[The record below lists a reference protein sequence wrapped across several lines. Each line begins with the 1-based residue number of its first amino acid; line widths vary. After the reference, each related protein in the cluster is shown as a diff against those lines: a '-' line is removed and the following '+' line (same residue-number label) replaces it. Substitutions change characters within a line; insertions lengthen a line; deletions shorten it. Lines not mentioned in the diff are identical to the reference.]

1 MNFLLNG
8 INEDTLLLIAL
19 AICAIIAVGYYIL
32 RPKAPF
38 NTQDSDSNSNIDS
51 SSDAETNVDSD
62 ENEVIAAITAAI
74 TMAEAESNGLKF
86 RVVSFRR
93 K

>member
-32 RPKAPF
+32 RPKAPC
-38 NTQDSDSNSNIDS
+38 NTQDSDSNPNIDS
-51 SSDAETNVDSD
+51 SSDAETNIDSD

-74 TMAEAESNGLKF
+74 AMAEAESNGLKF
-86 RVVSFRR
+86 RVVSFKR